1 MEVPGFE
8 SVSLEI
14 AIVKLKITEK
24 EAKKIIESAF
34 PVVGEIINHK
44 DEFVMIK
51 LIGSNHEV
59 DDFLLSL
66 NKQKFLEVTRSGL
79 LGMGTGENFLI
90 SESETTIE
98 Y

>member
-1 MEVPGFE
+1 M
-8 SVSLEI
+8 
-14 AIVKLKITEK
+14 KLKITEE
-24 EAKKIIESAF
+24 EAKKIIDNAF
-34 PVVGEIINHK
+34 PTIGEIINNK
-44 DEFVMIK
+44 DDFVMIK
-51 LIGSNHEV
+51 VTGSNHEV

-66 NKQKFLEVTRSGL
+66 NKQNFLEVTRSGL

>member
-1 MEVPGFE
+1 
-8 SVSLEI
+8 
-14 AIVKLKITEK
+14 
-24 EAKKIIESAF
+24 
-34 PVVGEIINHK
+34 
-44 DEFVMIK
+44 MIK

-98 Y
+98 VLRRKTMEVFYEKDSNPELLKR

>member
-1 MEVPGFE
+1 M
-8 SVSLEI
+8 
-14 AIVKLKITEK
+14 LK
-24 EAKKIIESAF
+24 S
-34 PVVGEIINHK
+34 
-44 DEFVMIK
+44 MIK
-51 LIGSNHEV
+51 LIGSYHEV

>member
-1 MEVPGFE
+1 
-8 SVSLEI
+8 
-14 AIVKLKITEK
+14 
-24 EAKKIIESAF
+24 
-34 PVVGEIINHK
+34 
-44 DEFVMIK
+44 MIK

-90 SESETTIE
+90 SESKTTIE

>member
-1 MEVPGFE
+1 MITADKTFLR
-8 SVSLEI
+8 SHYKKKRFSL
-14 AIVKLKITEK
+14 T
-24 EAKKIIESAF
+24 
-34 PVVGEIINHK
+34 
-44 DEFVMIK
+44 
-51 LIGSNHEV
+51 NHEV

-79 LGMGTGENFLI
+79 LGMGTGQNFLI